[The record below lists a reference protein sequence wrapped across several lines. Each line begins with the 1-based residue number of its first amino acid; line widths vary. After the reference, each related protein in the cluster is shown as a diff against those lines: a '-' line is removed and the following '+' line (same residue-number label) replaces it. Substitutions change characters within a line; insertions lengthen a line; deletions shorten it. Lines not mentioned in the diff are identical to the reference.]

1 MMTFFTKLPS
11 CLVALEACGTSHYW
25 GRTLRALGHEVRLIP
40 AGYVKPF
47 VKRNKTDARD
57 AAAIC
62 VAARRPDMRPV
73 AVKSE
78 EQQASRALERS
89 RELLIKQRTQLMN
102 SARAMMAEFGIV
114 AAQGFGGFGQL
125 TARLADDDPGLP
137 TTLIAALR
145 LLVAQLDALT
155 PAIEALEDKIK
166 SVAKADATMRRL
178 SAIPGVGPI
187 TAHAVVAAIG
197 DGRQFSSARDFAAWA
212 GMTPRQDSSAG
223 KRRMKGVS
231 RQGESRLR
239 KLFALGAAT
248 LMRNARSRTERAT
261 QWQRG
266 VLARR
271 PGAASDEGGGHGAGR
286 QDGQNRLGGPRLGQR
301 LRPARGRHVGGPKAR
316 LHPVSFDPSGRKEAE
331 QGANGSDGKI
341 GQDLGRD
348 TPNRHR
354 ASKARRN
361 AGNPIRDTHR
371 GQRSCAAP
379 KRPNT

>member
-1 MMTFFTKLPS
+1 MKASTIGLDIAKNVFPVHGEDAEGRIVIQKRLGRKGMMTFFTKLPP

-248 LMRNARSRTERAT
+248 LMRNARSRTDRAT

-271 PGAASDEGGGHGAGR
+271 PMKVAVMAQAAKTARIAWAVLASGNAYV
-286 QDGQNRLGGPRLGQR
+286 
-301 LRPARGRHVGGPKAR
+301 RPAVA
-316 LHPVSFDPSGRKEAE
+316 
-331 QGANGSDGKI
+331 
-341 GQDLGRD
+341 
-348 TPNRHR
+348 T
-354 ASKARRN
+354 
-361 AGNPIRDTHR
+361 
-371 GQRSCAAP
+371 
-379 KRPNT
+379 